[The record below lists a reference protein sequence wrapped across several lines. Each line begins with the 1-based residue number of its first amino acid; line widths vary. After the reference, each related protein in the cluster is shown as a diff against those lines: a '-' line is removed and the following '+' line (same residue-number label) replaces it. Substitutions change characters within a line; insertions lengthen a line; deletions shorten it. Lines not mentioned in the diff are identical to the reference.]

1 MTPRALLEVLHD
13 AGGVLAVAKPAGL
26 PTQAPPGI
34 DSVESL
40 VRTQLFGQRFREA
53 IAAAAAG
60 GRVRHPGGF
69 LGVPHRLDRP
79 VSGVVLLATTPRA
92 ARQLSRQFE
101 RRQVVK
107 TYLALVA
114 ARGPHG
120 LAVGDTFTWEDL
132 VRKVPDEPRGEIV
145 AEGSGAD
152 PSNAEGTAGA
162 ARAVTRGRVLD
173 ITGDRLRLELVPE
186 TGRMHQLRVQAA
198 ARGLPVVG
206 DLLYGGPAL
215 STADDVTA
223 DHAAAGNDAADDAT
237 DPRSRPIA
245 LHAWRIAFTDPETGA
260 PVEVTC
266 ESGWRGCGFRGR
278 A

>member
-1 MTPRALLEVLHD
+1 MVLRMMTLEVLHD

-107 TYLALVA
+107 TYHALVA
-114 ARGPHG
+114 ARGSHG
-120 LAVGDTFTWEDL
+120 LAAGDTFTWEDL
-132 VRKVPDEPRGEIV
+132 VRKLPDEPRVEIV
-145 AEGSGAD
+145 VEG
-152 PSNAEGTAGA
+152 SNAEGTAGA

-215 STADDVTA
+215 STADDAAA
-223 DHAAAGNDAADDAT
+223 DHAA
-237 DPRSRPIA
+237 DPRCRPIA

-266 ESGWRGCGFRGR
+266 PLP
-278 A
+278 

>member
-1 MTPRALLEVLHD
+1 MTPPAPLEVLHES
-13 AGGVLAVAKPAGL
+13 GGVLAVAKPAGL
-26 PTQAPPGI
+26 PTQAPPGL

-40 VRTQLFGQRFREA
+40 VRTRLFGQRFSEA

-101 RRQVVK
+101 RRQVTK
-107 TYLALVA
+107 TYRAFVA
-114 ARGPHG
+114 AQRPPG

-132 VRKVPDEPRGEIV
+132 VRKVPEEPRVEIV
-145 AEGSGAD
+145 AAGIPADGA
-152 PSNAEGTAGA
+152 AGA
-162 ARAVTRGRVLD
+162 ARAITRGRVLD
-173 ITGDRLRLELVPE
+173 IAGDRLELELVPE

-206 DLLYGGPAL
+206 DLLYGGPAVA
-215 STADDVTA
+215 TAA
-223 DHAAAGNDAADDAT
+223 DAAADDAA
-237 DPRSRPIA
+237 DPRIRPIA
-245 LHAWRIAFTDPETGA
+245 LHAWRIAFADPETGG

-266 ESGWRGCGFRGR
+266 PLPGSPVSHM
-278 A
+278 